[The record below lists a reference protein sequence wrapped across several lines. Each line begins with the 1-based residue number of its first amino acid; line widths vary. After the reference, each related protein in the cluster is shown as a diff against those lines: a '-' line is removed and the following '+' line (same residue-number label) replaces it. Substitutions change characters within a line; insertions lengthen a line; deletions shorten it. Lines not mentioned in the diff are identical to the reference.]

1 MSQGKEK
8 GVLGFLG
15 DVLMLCL
22 GCVGMLI
29 LAVVLSKG
37 ASQDT
42 VALLVVVVLVI
53 FVVGV
58 ILVTREFIKEHD
70 GWRKLGPSVVW
81 LLVQVPFSLVVVLP
95 VVVPLVKSGEPPEDI
110 WAKGGMAFGA
120 SVALRYV
127 VIGLLRGVVGLF
139 RWMGLS
145 GRGVMIHGLFLLLAG
160 MGAWAITAFVQS
172 ALLAKGIERS
182 TKVEEKLIGWFLGAW
197 GVLYL
202 LFLFAVRVVKPAVRD
217 TSETLIMDLRV
228 GRGWF
233 FGGMALGVFT
243 AAQFGWKAY
252 RGRKMSALELSLFLL
267 LFLGAMVWASWKQQ
281 RQNHFRDWKGILSEK
296 KLMASIL
303 MLFFCVVAGRLL
315 WEHGLFQALYREHG
329 LLTATTAGVLT
340 AAMMVFAGGSV
351 AWVMAGLS
359 MPFACVSVATVVFS
373 ILYFRAPRMDD
384 LLVLTD
390 LFELM
395 GMRYWLLEWVAIVGL
410 IANGAGE
417 LHDVLSLRR

>member
-15 DVLMLCL
+15 DVLMLCV

-29 LAVVLSKG
+29 LAVVLLKG
-37 ASQDT
+37 ASQET
-42 VALLVVVVLVI
+42 VTLLVVVVLVI
-53 FVVGV
+53 CMVGV
-58 ILVTREFIKEHD
+58 ILVTRDFIKEHD
-70 GWRKLGPSVVW
+70 GWRKLGPYVLW
-81 LLVQVPFSLVVVLP
+81 LLVQVPFSLAVVLP
-95 VVVPLVKSGEPPEDI
+95 VVVPLLKSGERPEDV

-127 VIGLLRGVVGLF
+127 VIGLLRGVVGFF
-139 RWMGLS
+139 RWVGVS
-145 GRGVMIHGLFLLLAG
+145 GRGLMVHGLFLLLAG
-160 MGAWAITAFVQS
+160 MGAWTITAFTES

-182 TKVEEKLIGWFLGAW
+182 TKVEEKLIGLFLGSL

-202 LFLFAVRVVKPAVRD
+202 FFLFAVRVVKPVVHD

-243 AAQFGWKAY
+243 AAQFGYKAY
-252 RGRKMSALELSLFLL
+252 RGRKMSVLELSLFLL
-267 LFLGAMVWASWKQQ
+267 FFLGAMVWASWRQQ
-281 RQNHFRDWKGILSEK
+281 RQNHFRDWKGILGEK

-303 MLFFCVVAGRLL
+303 VLFFCVVAGRLL
-315 WEHGLFQALYREHG
+315 WSQGLFQGLYREHG
-329 LLTATTAGVLT
+329 LLTAATAGLL
-340 AAMMVFAGGSV
+340 AAALMVFAGGCV

-384 LLVLTD
+384 LLVFTD

-395 GMRYWLLEWVAIVGL
+395 GMKHPLLEWVAVIGL
-410 IANGAGE
+410 SANGMRE
-417 LHDVLSLRR
+417 LHEALSLRR